1 MLPDLSLEGR
11 NAIVTGAGRGI
22 GRAIA
27 LVLAEAG
34 ASIVATARTEPEIQA
49 TASSIREMGGNAI
62 SILSDV
68 SDSSSVDSMVSEA
81 QDRLGNIDI
90 MVNNAGVLSMSPA
103 LDIEASDWDRH
114 FAVNTKGVLFCSQ
127 AAGRQ
132 MLAQGDGGRIICIV
146 STAGRLPSFP
156 DTPIAS
162 YVASKHATMGLIQQM
177 SQELAPHGILMNAV
191 FPGIVDGEMLRSMH
205 RTVAAQTGETYEQV
219 RERVLKKIP
228 VGRYQTPADVANVV
242 AFLASSDA
250 NYSVGQ
256 VFDVNG
262 GAFFW

>member
-1 MLPDLSLEGR
+1 MPKYELGGR
-11 NAIVTGAGRGI
+11 GAIVTGAGRNIGRGI
-22 GRAIA
+22 ALRLASEGASVAIADSDLEAGESVAEEIRRRGGRAISLLTDVTDA
-27 LVLAEAG
+27 AQVEKM
-34 ASIVATARTEPEIQA
+34 VADTVIEF
-49 TASSIREMGGNAI
+49 G
-62 SILSDV
+62 
-68 SDSSSVDSMVSEA
+68 
-81 QDRLGNIDI
+81 RLDI
-90 MVNNAGVLSMSPA
+90 MVNNAGILSMSPA

-177 SQELAPHGILMNAV
+177 SQELAPHGVLMNAV
-191 FPGIVDGEMLRSMH
+191 FPGIVDGEMLHSIH
-205 RTVAAQTGETYEQV
+205 RTIAAQTGETYEEV
-219 RERVLKKIP
+219 RERVLKQIP
-228 VGRYQTPADVANVV
+228 MGRYQTPDDVANVV

>member
-1 MLPDLSLEGR
+1 MPKYELDGR
-11 NAIVTGAGRGI
+11 GAIVTGAGRNIGRGI
-22 GRAIA
+22 ALRLASEGASVAIADSDLEAGESVAEEIRRRGGRAISLLTDVTDA
-27 LVLAEAG
+27 AQVEKM
-34 ASIVATARTEPEIQA
+34 VADTVIEF
-49 TASSIREMGGNAI
+49 G
-62 SILSDV
+62 
-68 SDSSSVDSMVSEA
+68 
-81 QDRLGNIDI
+81 RLDI
-90 MVNNAGVLSMSPA
+90 MVNNAGILSMSPA

>member
-1 MLPDLSLEGR
+1 MPKYELDDHG
-11 NAIVTGAGRGI
+11 AIVTGAGRNIGRGI
-22 GRAIA
+22 ALRLASEGASVAIADSDLEAGESVAEEIRQRGGRAISMLTDVTDA
-27 LVLAEAG
+27 AQVEKM
-34 ASIVATARTEPEIQA
+34 VADTVIEF
-49 TASSIREMGGNAI
+49 G
-62 SILSDV
+62 
-68 SDSSSVDSMVSEA
+68 
-81 QDRLGNIDI
+81 RLDI

-146 STAGRLPSFP
+146 STAGRLPSFA

-177 SQELAPHGILMNAV
+177 SQELAPHGVLMNAV

-205 RTVAAQTGETYEQV
+205 RTVAAQTGETYEEV
-219 RERVLKKIP
+219 RERVLKQIP
-228 VGRYQTPADVANVV
+228 MGRYQTPDDVANVV

>member
-1 MLPDLSLEGR
+1 MPKYELGGR
-11 NAIVTGAGRGI
+11 GAIVTGAGRNIGRGI
-22 GRAIA
+22 ALRLASEGASVAIADSDLEAGESVAEEIRRRGGRAISLLTDVTDA
-27 LVLAEAG
+27 AQVEKM
-34 ASIVATARTEPEIQA
+34 VADTVIEF
-49 TASSIREMGGNAI
+49 G
-62 SILSDV
+62 
-68 SDSSSVDSMVSEA
+68 
-81 QDRLGNIDI
+81 RLDI
-90 MVNNAGVLSMSPA
+90 MVNNAGILSMSPA

-191 FPGIVDGEMLRSMH
+191 FPGIVDGEMLRSIH

-219 RERVLKKIP
+219 RERVLKTIP

-256 VFDVNG
+256 VFDVSG